1 MPYQLKPVREISFLA
16 VGLGVL
22 ALAVYI
28 DRKDTEPI
36 RVGNLRNPHAGS
48 RNPLD
53 TLAFREPDPAAAA
66 LADAG
71 LYGGPAL
78 PLLLSLHP
86 RTRRQYPTLLLI
98 WLETM
103 LLNFAITS
111 LLKNAVSRP
120 RPYVLNPDFDDRREL
135 SRNDRAAF
143 LSGHTSNTAAGSV
156 LFAQL
161 VTTYTDN
168 KLVSTAAYLCSGLLP
183 GFTAYLRVK
192 AAKHWPTDALA
203 GLILGG
209 TVGWLVPRLHRT
221 K

>member
-16 VGLGVL
+16 VGLGLL

-28 DRKDTEPI
+28 DGQDTQPI

-53 TLAFREPDPAAAA
+53 ALAFREPDPVAAA
-66 LADAG
+66 LADVG
-71 LYGGPAL
+71 LYGGPTL

-86 RTRRQYPTLLLI
+86 RTRRQYPIILLI

-111 LLKNAVSRP
+111 LLKNTVSRP
-120 RPYVLNPDFDDRREL
+120 RPYVLNPDFDDRHEL

-143 LSGHTSNTAAGSV
+143 LSGHTSNTAAGSL

-161 VTTYTDN
+161 VTNYSEN
-168 KLVSTAAYLCSGLLP
+168 KLAAVTAYSLSGLLS
-183 GFTAYLRVK
+183 GFTAYQRVK
-192 AAKHWPTDALA
+192 AAKHWPTDTLA

-209 TVGWLVPRLHRT
+209 TVGWLVPHLHRAG
-221 K
+221 

>member
-1 MPYQLKPVREISFLA
+1 MAYQLNPVREISLLA
-16 VGLGVL
+16 AGLGL
-22 ALAVYI
+22 IALAVYV
-28 DRKDTEPI
+28 DRNDTQPI
-36 RVGNLRNPHAGS
+36 RVDNLINPHAGS

-53 TLAFREPDPAAAA
+53 RFAFRKPDPAAAA

-71 LYGGPAL
+71 LYGGPTM

-86 RTRRQYPTLLLI
+86 RTRHQYPTLLLI

-111 LLKNAVSRP
+111 LIKNTVSRP
-120 RPYVLNPDFDDRREL
+120 RPYVLNPDFDPERAL
-135 SRNDRAAF
+135 NRNERAAF
-143 LSGHTSNTAAGSV
+143 LSGHASNAAAGS
-156 LFAQL
+156 LMFARFVSAYSKHPS
-161 VTTYTDN
+161 VTN
-168 KLVSTAAYLCSGLLP
+168 FAYLIAGLLP

-203 GLILGG
+203 GVLLGS
-209 TVGWLVPRLHRT
+209 TVGCLVPMLHRT